1 MAVFSSDMHKVSKI
15 PMEAKSVLKFW
26 SLTMVI
32 HAVKSS
38 KVMFRSNPNKTTKVA
53 MCFEPRMHE
62 AGC

>member
-1 MAVFSSDMHKVSKI
+1 MSYMNIVPKPIYMTVFSSDMHKVSKI

-38 KVMFRSNPNKTTKVA
+38 KVMFRS
-53 MCFEPRMHE
+53 
-62 AGC
+62 